1 MIAVSSFYV
10 FREVVGEVCANQLFA
25 RRPGD
30 FHRGLVHV
38 RDFAF
43 GADRDERVH
52 TGFNQAPCILRRLL
66 LQGDIADRAGDLH
79 ALLSLHRTQPHLYL
93 KSSSVLAL
101 AVEVKAG
108 AHPACGWLV
117 EETSAVSRVGT
128 PESLRSEHFDRL

>member
-52 TGFNQAPCILRRLL
+52 TGFNQAP
-66 LQGDIADRAGDLH
+66 
-79 ALLSLHRTQPHLYL
+79 YL
-93 KSSSVLAL
+93 KRTFLFPGNTSNPAADFHSLIKLQRPQTDLALKFSSSLAST
-101 AVEVKAG
+101 VQ
-108 AHPACGWLV
+108 
-117 EETSAVSRVGT
+117 
-128 PESLRSEHFDRL
+128 